1 VTLSGAVLASETA
14 TWESLCFYGAQ
25 TSVMPILEAQSVFR
39 FEQHAQALIASKG
52 GFAIIKAASISPVGL
67 VYTIAV
73 EGFVRMI
80 WCPKQKVP
88 YSSIFAIHDKT
99 KYTLNALVC
108 EVQVNAVWHNMREE
122 PVIYINGRPFV
133 LREDERPF
141 KNMQEYTGIDVQ
153 RLEQMELRLKNDILQ
168 VACSFK
174 AHWALI
180 SHSESNS
187 EHLSRS
193 ESIDDKL
200 SVSSMIECWYVSS
213 LSAA

>member
-1 VTLSGAVLASETA
+1 MAELPVPARLVPQSPMQPVSLLLVL
-14 TWESLCFYGAQ
+14 
-25 TSVMPILEAQSVFR
+25 
-39 FEQHAQALIASKG
+39 
-52 GFAIIKAASISPVGL
+52 
-67 VYTIAV
+67 
-73 EGFVRMI
+73 
-80 WCPKQKVP
+80 CPLLP
-88 YSSIFAIHDKT
+88 
-99 KYTLNALVC
+99 LNASGFEL
-108 EVQVNAVWHNMREE
+108 QVSAVWHNMREE

>member
-1 VTLSGAVLASETA
+1 
-14 TWESLCFYGAQ
+14 
-25 TSVMPILEAQSVFR
+25 M
-39 FEQHAQALIASKG
+39 
-52 GFAIIKAASISPVGL
+52 
-67 VYTIAV
+67 
-73 EGFVRMI
+73 
-80 WCPKQKVP
+80 
-88 YSSIFAIHDKT
+88 
-99 KYTLNALVC
+99 
-108 EVQVNAVWHNMREE
+108 NAVWHNMREE

-187 EHLSRS
+187 EHLSRY